1 MSKLFDHIPTAEE
14 LFERIKNNTANVSKH
29 PWKDWNISKEE
40 WVKYVQ
46 ERVKQD
52 LDAPVKG
59 QIAPDF
65 SVERL
70 DSSGK
75 RTGHMT
81 KLSSLFG
88 KPIALLFGSYT

>member
-14 LFERIKNNTANVSKH
+14 LFARIKNNTANVSKH
-29 PWKDWNISKEE
+29 PWKDWNISKGE

-52 LDAPVKG
+52 LDAPIKG
-59 QIAPDF
+59 QLAPDF

-75 RTGHMT
+75 IIVFVWETNST
-81 KLSSLFG
+81 
-88 KPIALLFGSYT
+88 PIWLIHLTPFQG